1 MGGRASHAGSQHQV
15 SLQHGDG
22 DAGEDVLK
30 FAFPILQVSIQKC
43 LQPVWTIST
52 SLIKSRAKNKIFIF

>member
-22 DAGEDVLK
+22 DAGEHVLK
-30 FAFPILQVSIQKC
+30 FALPIFASLCSE
-43 LQPVWTIST
+43 T
-52 SLIKSRAKNKIFIF
+52 SLDDFNFPDKESC

>member
-22 DAGEDVLK
+22 DAGGDVLK
-30 FAFPILQVSIQKC
+30 FALSIFA
-43 LQPVWTIST
+43 
-52 SLIKSRAKNKIFIF
+52 SLYSETFANSSDDFNFQEKKTCSIF

>member
-22 DAGEDVLK
+22 DAGEEKLK
-30 FAFPILQVSIQKC
+30 FAWSLFKSLCSE
-43 LQPVWTIST
+43 TFAT
-52 SLIKSRAKNKIFIF
+52 SLDDFNLPDKKPYFS